1 MAHYRLRLLVLF
13 AVGGAGVCGPAA
25 AQAGAQPSAQPRP
38 EDTEIWEPKPP
49 VVTPGAFAG
58 QAPPSDAVVLFDGTS
73 LDEWTATRGNGP
85 AGWTLQDGLMTV
97 NKAAG
102 DIQTRRSFGNYQLH
116 LEWRVPAGTTGEGQ
130 SRGNSGVFLATTPRG
145 EAGYELQILDSYGN
159 ETYVNG
165 MAGSIYKQAIPL
177 ANPIR
182 APGEW
187 NEYDVI
193 WTAPTFTASGE
204 LATPAKVSV
213 FFNGVVVQDGF
224 VLPGD
229 TRYVGT
235 PAYAAHGE
243 TAIRLQA
250 HGDPSPP
257 ISFRNIWVRP
267 LP

>member
-1 MAHYRLRLLVLF
+1 MLHDRFGLVLLV
-13 AVGGAGVCGPAA
+13 AVMTAVAQRPGA
-25 AQAGAQPSAQPRP
+25 AQAPAQGGSQPRP
-38 EDTEIWEPKPP
+38 EDTEVWEPKPP
-49 VVTPGAFAG
+49 VVTPGPYVERR
-58 QAPPSDAVVLFDGTS
+58 PPSDAIVLLDGS
-73 LDEWTATRGNGP
+73 NLDEWVATRGGGAP
-85 AGWTLQDGLMTV
+85 GWTLENGVMIV
-97 NKAAG
+97 NKPAG
-102 DIQTRRSFGNYQLH
+102 DIQTRRSFTNYQIH

-130 SRGNSGVFLATTPRG
+130 SRGNSGLFLSTG
-145 EAGYELQILDSYGN
+145 GSGYELQILDSYGN

-177 ANPIR
+177 ANPMR

-204 LATPAKVSV
+204 LDTPAQVTAIL
-213 FFNGVVVQDGF
+213 NGVVVQDRF
-224 VLPGD
+224 VLLGD
-229 TRYVGT
+229 TRYIGT
-235 PAYAAHGE
+235 PEYVAHGA
-243 TAIRLQA
+243 TPIRLQA

>member
-1 MAHYRLRLLVLF
+1 MTHDRIRTLIISALLIAAAESPV
-13 AVGGAGVCGPAA
+13 A
-25 AQAGAQPSAQPRP
+25 AQAGGQPGAQPRP

-49 VVTPGAFAG
+49 VVTPGDFVG
-58 QAPPSDAVVLFDGTS
+58 RAPPSDAVILFDGTD
-73 LDEWTATRGNGP
+73 LDEWVATRGGGP
-85 AGWTLQDGLMTV
+85 AGWTVQDGVVTV
-97 NKAAG
+97 NKASG
-102 DIQTRRSFGNYQLH
+102 DIQTRRSFGSYQIH

-130 SRGNSGVFLATTPRG
+130 SRGNSGLFLAGLSGPDS
-145 EAGYELQILDSYGN
+145 GYELQILDSFGN

-177 ANPIR
+177 ANPTR

-193 WTAPTFTASGE
+193 WNAPTFTPAGE
-204 LATPAKVSV
+204 LATPAEVTV

-224 VLPGD
+224 VLRGD
-229 TRYVGT
+229 TRYIGT
-235 PAYAAHGE
+235 PSYTAHGP
-243 TAIRLQA
+243 APIRLQA